1 MPLKSLDDL
10 FVHFL
15 RDIYYAERQILK
27 ALPRMARKADSER
40 PLQNEPGDRRM
51 SDQG

>member
-1 MPLKSLDDL
+1 LESFPMPLKSLHDL

-27 ALPRMARKADSER
+27 AVNSSAKRNGSSE
-40 PLQNEPGDRRM
+40 PDFDVPAKL
-51 SDQG
+51 